1 MCCTCVCPRPASCSV
16 TQLQN
21 RPPEM
26 SRSVDCAAL
35 ASALGLLP
43 LSSRSRTTSHP
54 KYHNTKCLRL
64 RLPSA
69 TSPPLRVTQR
79 AAGQGSLQCHCK
91 KCRLCCVGACRRCNS
106 ESSLVTHQASEPGSL
121 QCHGTRPG
129 CNGPDRDCVDLRP
142 PSALRPPLPLPPF
155 RQFKMRGCAT
165 GWSGKGVPARVVSCG
180 WALPLAANC
189 SQSQLDWC
197 LLRSC
202 CPTTSRRASSQARLL
217 ELYDSRGPARGPR
230 AGQLGP
236 AGVCVTQI
244 RMS

>member
-142 PSALRPPLPLPPF
+142 PSELRPPLPLPLF
-155 RQFKMRGCAT
+155 RQFKMQGCGLVRQRRPCKSCQLWLGAAARGKLLSKPA
-165 GWSGKGVPARVVSCG
+165 GLKSAAVPPRHDVPPAR
-180 WALPLAANC
+180 LACWNYMTAVG
-189 SQSQLDWC
+189 QPGDQGL
-197 LLRSC
+197 
-202 CPTTSRRASSQARLL
+202 AS
-217 ELYDSRGPARGPR
+217 
-230 AGQLGP
+230 
-236 AGVCVTQI
+236 
-244 RMS
+244 